1 MEEKAVAGSPS
12 RDSARASRSLTSG
25 KIVPSFLVAIAG
37 RFGAGILFG
46 FLAQE
51 VVMTDSAAVE
61 SAARP
66 LPTSSGTE
74 TLRNFVGRR
83 WVDSRAREHL
93 DVHNPATGEVIARTP
108 LSTAEDLDAAVA
120 AAKGAFPAWRDTP
133 PVIRARAMFRF
144 KNVLEEDF
152 EELARIVTTEHGK
165 TLEESRGSVR
175 RGIECVEAACGT
187 PSLAM
192 GYGLENIAA
201 GIDCQVIRQPIG
213 VCAAIGPFNFPA
225 MVPLWF
231 LPFAVATGNTFIVKP
246 SEQVPLSQKR
256 IFELLERCDLPPG
269 VVNLVNGGREAVE
282 AICDHPDIRAVS
294 FVGSTPVA
302 RAVYQRATHAGK
314 RVQALGGAKNFVVVM
329 PDADLDRSIPA
340 IAESFYGCA
349 GERCLAGSV
358 LVPVGDAHRPARDR
372 MVDAAKSLKIGDGA
386 QPGVAMGPVISARH
400 RERVVG
406 YIEKGVAEGAE
417 LLLDG
422 RGVRVPGRE
431 RGFFL
436 GPTIF
441 DGVTPTMSIGREEI
455 FGPVASIT
463 PVRTLEEAIAVMHA
477 HPNANATS
485 IFTSSGKAA
494 REFARLASASMV
506 GVNIGVAAP
515 MAHFPFGGAKDSF
528 FGDLKVH
535 GRDTFEFYTDKKV
548 VISRWF

>member
-1 MEEKAVAGSPS
+1 MTESAVGTGIRAGGP
-12 RDSARASRSLTSG
+12 AAPGAAALKNFFG
-25 KIVPSFLVAIAG
+25 G
-37 RFGAGILFG
+37 RW
-46 FLAQE
+46 
-51 VVMTDSAAVE
+51 VE
-61 SAARP
+61 SR
-66 LPTSSGTE
+66 TGS
-74 TLRNFVGRR
+74 
-83 WVDSRAREHL
+83 HL
-93 DVHNPATGEVIARTP
+93 DVHNPATGETIARTP
-108 LSTAEDLDAAVA
+108 LSTAEDLGAAVA
-120 AAKGAFPAWRDTP
+120 AAQQAFPAWRDTP
-133 PVIRARAMFRF
+133 PVVRARAMFRF
-144 KNVLEEDF
+144 KNLLEEHL

-175 RGIECVEAACGT
+175 RGIECVEVACGA
-187 PSLAM
+187 PSLTM
-192 GYGLENIAA
+192 GYGLENIAS
-201 GIDCQVIRQPIG
+201 GIDCQVIRQPVG
-213 VCAAIGPFNFPA
+213 VCAAIAPFNFPA

-256 IFELLERCDLPPG
+256 IFELLEQCDLPPG
-269 VVNLVNGGREAVE
+269 VVNLVNGGREVVE

-314 RVQALGGAKNFVVVM
+314 RVQALGGAKNFVIVM
-329 PDADLDRSIPA
+329 PDADFDRSIP
-340 IAESFYGCA
+340 IITESFYGCA

-358 LVPVGDAHRPARDR
+358 LVPVGEAHRPARDR
-372 MVDAAKSLKIGDGA
+372 MVEAARALKVGDGA
-386 QPGVAMGPVISARH
+386 EPGVSMGPVISARH
-400 RERVVG
+400 REKVEG
-406 YIEKGVAEGAE
+406 YIAKGASEGAQ

-422 RGVRVPGRE
+422 RGLNVPGRE
-431 RGFFL
+431 KGFFL
-436 GPTIF
+436 GPTVF
-441 DGVTPTMSIGREEI
+441 DGVAPTMAIGREEI

-494 REFARLASASMV
+494 REFARHATASMV

-515 MAHFPFGGAKDSF
+515 MANFPFGGARDSF

-535 GRDTFEFYTDKKV
+535 GRDAFEFYTDKKV